1 MKSIQEDIRTGNFKQ
16 AYLLYGDEAYL
27 KQQYKHNL
35 EKALNPDGDTMN
47 FNHYEGKSID
57 IRQLI
62 DLCETLPFF
71 ADRRVI
77 LLEDTGFFKNKCE
90 ELADYMKELPEYL
103 CMIFVESEV
112 DKRSRMYKA
121 VKACGCITEF
131 KGQDEKTLMRW
142 AAGLLG
148 KAGKKITQRDME
160 LLLTKTGTDMGNL
173 RMELEK
179 LICYTEG
186 RDVVTGQDIEEIC
199 TTQTT
204 NRIFDMVRAVT
215 EKNQERALEL
225 YYDLLTLKEPPMR
238 ILFLLAKQ
246 YRQLLQVKQFG
257 AAGLSQTEMAS
268 KLGVPTFAVR
278 NIVSCA
284 RAYSI
289 SELEQAVRDFVDAEE
304 SVKTGR
310 LEDKLSVE
318 LLIIKYSSKTAV
330 KKA

>member
-1 MKSIQEDIRTGNFKQ
+1 MKNIQADIKSGNFKQ

-35 EKALNPDGDTMN
+35 VKALNPDGDTMN
-47 FNHYEGKSID
+47 FNHYEGKGVD
-57 IRQLI
+57 VKQLI
-62 DLCETLPFF
+62 DLCETMPFF
-71 ADRRVI
+71 AERRVI
-77 LLEDTGFFKNKCE
+77 LLEDTGFFKNKSE
-90 ELADYMKELPEYL
+90 ELADYMKELPDYL
-103 CMIFVESEV
+103 CMVFVESEV
-112 DKRSRMYKA
+112 DKRNRMYKA
-121 VKACGCITEF
+121 VKACGTIAEF
-131 KGQDEKTLMRW
+131 ARQDEKTLMRW
-142 AAGLLG
+142 AAGILG

-186 RDVVTGQDIEEIC
+186 RDVVTAEDIEEIC

-215 EKNQERALEL
+215 EKNQKRALDL

-246 YRQLLQVKQFG
+246 YRQLLQVKQF
-257 AAGLSQTEMAS
+257 AEAGLAQQEMAS
-268 KLGVPTFAVR
+268 KLGVPSFAVR
-278 NIVSCA
+278 NIASCA
-284 RAYSI
+284 RAYTI
-289 SELEQAVRDFVDAEE
+289 SELEQAIKDFVDAEE

-318 LLIIKYSSKTAV
+318 LLIIKYSSKVSNAG
-330 KKA
+330 